1 MLARRDPIPRRA
13 RAPDPDPDSR
23 RRRMILLEL
32 LGVWAAALLL
42 AGVAIWVRY
51 GEWLSPW
58 EWLGLTPLL
67 AFVAL
72 PWGLFNLLGME
83 SPPLFLSFL
92 VFWGVMIPLHVMAIL
107 ESRRAYIPIIAVLL
121 APAAWNWAITA
132 MAMVG
137 I

>member
-1 MLARRDPIPRRA
+1 MLARRSPNARRA
-13 RAPDPDPDSR
+13 TAPDPDSR

-51 GEWLSPW
+51 GAWLSPG
-58 EWLGLTPLL
+58 EWLGWTPFL

-72 PWGLFNLLGME
+72 PWGLFDLLGME
-83 SPPLFLSFL
+83 SPPLLLSFL

-107 ESRRAYIPIIAVLL
+107 ESRRAYVAIIAVLL